1 MEINENLKY
10 LSKRQINDA
19 IQHAATINDRYY
31 TIIITLA
38 KTGCRVSE
46 LVAITPNDLLFE
58 EKQIIIRGKGNKIR
72 NIDITADLLMQLQ
85 LFIKNRKIKKKD
97 RIIALTIQRITQ
109 ITKRFA
115 NTNAHSFRH
124 SYAIHL
130 LRATK
135 NIRYVQKQ
143 LGHTTL
149 ATTQIYLQFME
160 YSQEKAKLGELYI

>member
-1 MEINENLKY
+1 VLY

-19 IQHAATINDRYY
+19 IQQAAAINDRYY
-31 TIIITLA
+31 IILLTLA

-46 LVAITPNDLLFE
+46 LVAITPNDILFE
-58 EKQIIIRGKGNKIR
+58 ENQIILRGKGNKIR
-72 NIDITADLLMQLQ
+72 NIDVPADLLMQLQ
-85 LFIKNRKIKKKD
+85 LFIKNKKIKKKNS
-97 RIIALTIQRITQ
+97 IIALTIQRITQ

-130 LRATK
+130 LRTTK
-135 NIRYVQKQ
+135 NISYVQKQ

-149 ATTQIYLQFME
+149 TTTQIYLQFME
-160 YSQEKAKLGELYI
+160 YSQEKTKLGELYA